1 MPNPRPSCED
11 RIRAALWFAERG
23 FGVFSV
29 WSTDPDGTCRCGKVA
44 CDQPG
49 KHPVPGIG
57 FKAATTDPVK
67 IRAMLSAGS
76 DPNWGMLPPEGVFAL
91 DVDGDGIAHLAELEA
106 QHGALPPTL
115 RTNTAHGQHIFLRWP
130 EGHPRPIGQLFGYVT
145 RWGSG
150 ASAGYVIGP
159 RSVHATG
166 AVYTPGDASLEI
178 AELPEAWAAACVAPR
193 VAAAPDVIEITGG
206 YELPPPGYDGSRY
219 EAILRFAGSRYMR
232 GISKEEV
239 LAGVL
244 HVLAPRFA
252 QPLGE
257 PEIRSRFERAWKG
270 TPERLGAPLVAEA
283 PRPAKPQRAIR
294 AGMDAADLLALDLPP
309 LRWVVPEL
317 LPEGTTILAAP
328 PKIGKSC
335 LIYQIAV
342 EVAIGGELLG
352 RRVKPGAVLYL
363 ALEDGQRRGQDRLKV
378 ALDGRTMPM
387 GRLEVRWDARNIG
400 EGLEADIEAW
410 LDAHP
415 DAAMVALDTLGKVRP
430 NSDGRRNAYEVDVQA
445 LTGLQD
451 LFRDR
456 QVALVIVHHARKEAT
471 DDFLASVSGTYGL
484 TGSADTVIAIR
495 RKRLEA
501 FGTLMVTGRDIADAE
516 LPVEFVDGTWRPAP
530 AALPEASFDRVEVY
544 RVIEEAGPIYPQ
556 AIADRIGKS
565 RNNVQNMVTALVRS
579 GAVARTGHGYV
590 VAGVTIQ
597 PEPSRAP
604 AYTGNPN
611 DSSYSESNGS
621 HRGHTHAREA
631 PCPECGRSTA
641 VTDAGAFAAHY
652 RADDLGDAKWGRQP
666 CPGSGTQTSSGWL
679 NPCRQYPDHQNDHRQ
694 TPSGWTCVACY
705 PEERP

>member
-1 MPNPRPSCED
+1 MTMPAEAAPRPSSEE

-23 FGVFSV
+23 FGIFSA
-29 WSTDPDGTCRCGKVA
+29 WSTTPDGVCRCPKGA
-44 CDQPG
+44 GCESAG
-49 KHPVPGIG
+49 KHPITAHG
-57 FKAATTDPVK
+57 FQDATTDPAR
-67 IRAMLSAGS
+67 IRTLLSAGS
-76 DPNWGMLPPEGVFAL
+76 DPNFGLVPPEGVFIL
-91 DVDGDGIAHLAELEA
+91 DVDGDGIASLAALEDRL
-106 QHGALPPTL
+106 GALPPTL
-115 RTNTAHGQHIFLRWP
+115 RTKTAHGEHVFLRWP
-130 EGHPRPIGQLFGYVT
+130 TDLPRPIGQLWGFVT

-150 ASAGYVIGP
+150 ANAGYVIGP
-159 RSVHATG
+159 RSVHASG
-166 AVYTPGDASLEI
+166 AVYEPLGAVYEI
-178 AELPEAWAAACVAPR
+178 TEVPEAWAH
-193 VAAAPDVIEITGG
+193 DVIAPPRAAEVAIAVTAG
-206 YELPPPGYDGSRY
+206 YELPPAGYTGSRY
-219 EAILRFAGSRYMR
+219 GAILAFMASRYMR
-232 GISKEEV
+232 AIPREEILSSV
-239 LAGVL
+239 IN
-244 HVLAPRFA
+244 VLAPRFA
-252 QPLGE
+252 DPLTE
-257 PEIRSRFERAWKG
+257 EELRSRFDRAWKG
-270 TPERLGAPLVAEA
+270 TPERLGPPMTPDGGRA
-283 PRPAKPQRAIR
+283 PAKPPRVLR
-294 AGMDAADLLALDLPP
+294 SGMDAADLLALDLPP

-342 EVAIGGELLG
+342 EAAIGGELLG

-430 NSDGRRNAYEVDVQA
+430 HTDGRRNAYEVDVQA

-516 LPVEFVDGTWRPAP
+516 LPVEFVDGTWRSAP
-530 AALPEASFDRVEVY
+530 AALPEASFDRIEVY

-590 VAGVTIQ
+590 IAGVSIQ
-597 PEPSRAP
+597 AEPARARM
-604 AYTGNPN
+604 YTGNPN

-621 HRGHTHAREA
+621 HGGHTR
-631 PCPECGRSTA
+631 
-641 VTDAGAFAAHY
+641 AGKAE
-652 RADDLGDAKWGRQP
+652 
-666 CPGSGTQTSSGWL
+666 WL
-679 NPCRQYPDHQNDHRQ
+679 NPCRRYADHQSSHRQ
-694 TPSGWTCVACY
+694 TPDGWTCDACY
-705 PEERP
+705 PEEHA